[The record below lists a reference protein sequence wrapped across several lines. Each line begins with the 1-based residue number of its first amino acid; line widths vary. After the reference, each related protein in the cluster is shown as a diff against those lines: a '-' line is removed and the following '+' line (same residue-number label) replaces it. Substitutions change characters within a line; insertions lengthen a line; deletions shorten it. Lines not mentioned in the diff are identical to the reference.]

1 MMEEKAPRDEANVL
15 VTGMGVCL
23 PYFLVPLHCG
33 IHMPMILPAIPTI
46 HQKRIL
52 RDRKYAS

>member
-1 MMEEKAPRDEANVL
+1 MIEGKALSDEANVL

-23 PYFLVPLHCG
+23 FCFLDPLHYK

-46 HQKRIL
+46 PQKRIL